1 MSGPR
6 QNTASFLVAA
16 GLNSL
21 HRHRVGF
28 GQCPVPAAA
37 KRPDTYTYMN
47 NLHDVL
53 QLRVRYSETDQ
64 MGTFYN
70 SRALEWF
77 ECGRTELMRRKLRL
91 SYAELEAKGVFLP
104 LVEAHLEF
112 LGGARYDDL
121 LDIASTVALS
131 GRAKLRFEVHI
142 AQNANRKPVVR
153 GHTVHAFADAAG
165 KPIRPPGWFLELV
178 HRAAGPDENVLRGPE
193 VHSAANVATRSSSS
207 SSSSSQ
213 SKTGKSEDEDED
225 ENDKN

>member
-1 MSGPR
+1 
-6 QNTASFLVAA
+6 
-16 GLNSL
+16 
-21 HRHRVGF
+21 
-28 GQCPVPAAA
+28 
-37 KRPDTYTYMN
+37 MN

-104 LVEAHLEF
+104 LVQAHLEF

-121 LDIASTVALS
+121 LDIATTVALS
-131 GRAKLRFEVHI
+131 GRAKLRFDVRI
-142 AQNANRKPVVR
+142 AQNASHRPVVR
-153 GHTVHAFADAAG
+153 GCTVHAFADATG

-178 HRAAGPDENVLRGPE
+178 QRAAEPEESELPGPE
-193 VHSAANVATRSSSS
+193 ITSAADAAIKSSSS
-207 SSSSSQ
+207 SSSSS
-213 SKTGKSEDEDED
+213 
-225 ENDKN
+225 